1 MKICSWAFS
10 LQNEPKMSERHQ
22 GNSAGYNGGFILESD
37 KNKTHTGRM
46 GLDNGRPPKAD
57 KLGIWNL

>member
-1 MKICSWAFS
+1 
-10 LQNEPKMSERHQ
+10 MSERHQ